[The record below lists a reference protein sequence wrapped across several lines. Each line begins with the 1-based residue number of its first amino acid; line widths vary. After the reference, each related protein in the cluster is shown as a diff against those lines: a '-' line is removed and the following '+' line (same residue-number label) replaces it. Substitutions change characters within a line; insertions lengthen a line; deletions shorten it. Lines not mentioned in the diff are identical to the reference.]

1 MNREDPYYQPLQRC
15 MYDFLAAKTIE
26 EKFLCNVPFVEICQD
41 ILKTEWEVLK
51 RDLAMANAPH

>member
-1 MNREDPYYQPLQRC
+1 